1 MDDPIVVPNSLSLFF
16 TITLSSC
23 LSEDELDFPPE
34 ETDTLTVT
42 PSVAIQ
48 SLLRS
53 AEVGKLTKDEP
64 CIELFF
70 PIHLGF
76 SNDLTITINNLDG
89 LLEVARSGAPGQH
102 VDGIVFPFLV
112 SKAGVIRNIENEAD
126 LITLLEDCDL
136 LTLRD
141 EFDLFYTQCI
151 DFEYPISL
159 IDKEDNEVTINSQE
173 EYFAF
178 ELRQG
183 FDAQP
188 VFVFPMNVIVFSED
202 EVVEVTNHF
211 ELFEVFDTCERCPQL
226 FFNKDFA
233 GGTRYVFT
241 ADFPGRDDLFSY
253 DWFINDDFI
262 ETDGTGV
269 QGDHQLAE
277 TFAPGEYEIC
287 MRAETEDCV
296 VGVEYCEFLVVED
309 PCPDIFFETDQIN
322 DFTFK
327 FTATFPLK
335 DEIVYVWNIFRLD
348 DLIFEELEGPDGDN
362 ILEFQFDPGTYNVC
376 IIAEVEG
383 CPEVI
388 EVCQDIVI
396 Q

>member
-1 MDDPIVVPNSLSLFF
+1 MIRLWYLIVYFLFF
-16 TITLSSC
+16 TVILSSC
-23 LSEDELDFPPE
+23 LSDDELDFPPE

-53 AEVGKLTKDEP
+53 VEIGKLTKDEP
-64 CIELFF
+64 CLELFF

-89 LLEVARSGAPGQH
+89 LSEVAKSGAPGQH
-102 VDGIVFPFLV
+102 VDGVVFPFLA
-112 SKAGVIRNIENEAD
+112 SKANSIRSIENEED
-126 LITLLEDCDL
+126 LIALLEDCDL

-151 DFEYPISL
+151 DFEYPIKL
-159 IDKEDNEVTINSQE
+159 INKENNEVEIGSQE

-178 ELRQG
+178 ELIQG
-183 FDAQP
+183 FEAQP
-188 VFVFPMNVIVFSED
+188 VFVFPMNVKIFSED

-211 ELFEVFDTCERCPQL
+211 ELFEVFDTCEKCPQL
-226 FFNKDFA
+226 FFNTDFA

-241 ADFPGRDDLFSY
+241 ADFEGRDDLFSY

-269 QGDHQLAE
+269 QGDHQIAE
-277 TFAPGEYEIC
+277 TFAPGEYVIC
-287 MRAETEDCV
+287 IRATTDDCV
-296 VGVEYCEFLVVED
+296 AGVEYCQFLEVED
-309 PCPDIFFETDQIN
+309 PCPELSFEADQIN
-322 DFTFK
+322 DTSYK
-327 FTATFPLK
+327 FTANFPLK
-335 DEIVYVWNIFRLD
+335 DEIVYSWNIFRLD
-348 DLIFEELEGPDGDN
+348 DLIFEEVEGEDGDN
-362 ILEFQFDPGTYNVC
+362 ILEFQFDPGEYHVC
-376 IIAEVEG
+376 LIAEVEG

-388 EVCQDIVI
+388 EFCEQISI
-396 Q
+396 

>member
-1 MDDPIVVPNSLSLFF
+1 M
-16 TITLSSC
+16 TLSSC

-34 ETDTLTVT
+34 EIDTLTVT

-53 AEVGKLTKDEP
+53 VELGKLSKEEP

-70 PIHLGF
+70 PINLGF
-76 SNDLTITINNLDG
+76 SNDLTVTINNLDG
-89 LLEVARSGAPGQH
+89 LLEVARSGASGQH
-102 VDGIVFPFLV
+102 VNGVVFPFLA
-112 SKAGVIRNIENEAD
+112 SKAGVIRNIENEED
-126 LITLLEDCDL
+126 LIELLEDCDL

-151 DFEYPISL
+151 DFEYPITL
-159 IDKEDNEVTINSQE
+159 IDKEDNEVQIGSQE

-178 ELRQG
+178 ELQQG
-183 FDAQP
+183 FETQP
-188 VFVFPMNVIVFSED
+188 VFVFPLNAIVFSED

-226 FFNKDFA
+226 FFNTDFS

-241 ADFPGRDDLFSY
+241 ADFVGIEHLFSY
-253 DWFINDDFI
+253 DWFINDDFV
-262 ETDGTGV
+262 ERDGVGV
-269 QGDHQLAE
+269 GGDNQLAE

-287 MRAETEDCV
+287 IKATTDDCV
-296 VGVEYCEFLVVED
+296 VGVEYCQFIVVED
-309 PCPDIFFETDQIN
+309 PCPELSFEVEQIN

-327 FTATFPLK
+327 FIANFELK
-335 DEIVYVWNIFRLD
+335 DQLVYTWSIFRLD
-348 DLIFEELEGPDGDN
+348 DLIFEEVEEQGGDN

-376 IIAEVEG
+376 IIAETED
-383 CPEVI
+383 CPEGVEFCEDIII
-388 EVCQDIVI
+388 E
-396 Q
+396 